1 MAKAPR
7 SRPNRPVYFD
17 WLLRPKKDGAMVTMF
32 RRRHENRQEQLIEHQ
47 NRNGHLLPEIEDEF
61 RELVRRR
68 GIPKVRSESGNGGGD
83 DLNSIAQSISGP
95 VVLEIENLIVQLQD
109 VREHLVNEGQRLQH
123 AITEYVHMS
132 EASTKSTK
140 IIAEGLTRWR
150 PENGRADRASAAVPQ
165 TQDERSESAPAEDLA
180 RPQMVTDHP

>member
-1 MAKAPR
+1 
-7 SRPNRPVYFD
+7 
-17 WLLRPKKDGAMVTMF
+17 MVTMF

-68 GIPKVRSESGNGGGD
+68 GIPKVRTESGNVGGD
-83 DLNSIAQSISGP
+83 YHNSLAQSISGP

-109 VREHLVNEGQRLQH
+109 VRDHLVNEGQRLQR
-123 AITEYVHMS
+123 AITEYAHMN
-132 EASTKSTK
+132 EATTKSTK

-150 PENGRADRASAAVPQ
+150 PENSRVDHASAAVSQ
-165 TQDERSESAPAEDLA
+165 TQDKRSEPASAEDLV
-180 RPQMVTDHP
+180 RPADGRGSSLVPEDGHGI